1 MESATVKEQDLEVKG
16 MQDWLSVKSYPAMSM
31 CDSHDSHG
39 DSHGSHGDSHG
50 SHGDSH
56 GEMSMGCGN
65 MNGAGAQA
73 LVKANQQILR
83 SLFGVS
89 CLCFFLSCQFCF
101 SWVSFC
107 GSLSK
112 GAVKT

>member
-1 MESATVKEQDLEVKG
+1 
-16 MQDWLSVKSYPAMSM
+16 MQDWLSAKSYPAMSM
-31 CDSHDSHG
+31 CDSHDSHGDSHGSHG

-73 LVKANQQILR
+73 LVKANQQLLP
-83 SLFGVS
+83 SWFGVS
-89 CLCFFLSCQFCF
+89 CLCVCVFFFQ
-101 SWVSFC
+101 
-107 GSLSK
+107 
-112 GAVKT
+112 

>member
-73 LVKANQQILR
+73 LVNANQQILR

-89 CLCFFLSCQFCF
+89 CLCFFL
-101 SWVSFC
+101 
-107 GSLSK
+107 
-112 GAVKT
+112 